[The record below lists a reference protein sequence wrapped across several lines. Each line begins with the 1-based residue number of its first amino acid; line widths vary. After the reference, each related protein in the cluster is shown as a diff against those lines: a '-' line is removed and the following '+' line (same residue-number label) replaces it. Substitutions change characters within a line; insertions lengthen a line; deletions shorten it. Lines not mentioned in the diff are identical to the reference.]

1 MKLPRK
7 GILIRLAIYVPVIS
21 FLAWN
26 AFGKSGCGKQE
37 EPAPAVQTTPGKQR
51 TMTMPDGSEVH
62 YLELTEDEARQMGI
76 DPDPSKGPAK
86 AEQKAPAKAAD

>member
-21 FLAWN
+21 FLTWN
-26 AFGKSGCGKQE
+26 AFFKNGCGNQE
-37 EPAPAVQTTPGKQR
+37 PEAPTQQATPGKQR

-62 YLELTEDEARQMGI
+62 YLELTEDEARSMGF
-76 DPDPSKGPAK
+76 DPGSPEEGAK
-86 AEQKAPAKAAD
+86 APSKAPAKAAD